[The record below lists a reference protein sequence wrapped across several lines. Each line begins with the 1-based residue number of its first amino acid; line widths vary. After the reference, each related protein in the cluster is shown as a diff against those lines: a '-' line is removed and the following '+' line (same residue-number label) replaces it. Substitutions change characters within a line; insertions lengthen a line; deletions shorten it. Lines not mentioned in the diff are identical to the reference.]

1 MATGG
6 CGNEDIAQAQS
17 SSRPQEERLHRE
29 GYNCEFVERP
39 PKAVQCECP
48 ICLLVLRE
56 PHQITCCGY
65 SFCGACVKL
74 VQGDNKCC
82 PTCNE
87 IDYAVFPDKRLKR
100 SLNDFRVYCSNKE
113 EGCEWAGEL
122 GELDRHL
129 NLQPPSEKRFVGCLF
144 SEVDCS
150 FCSHPFQRR
159 YVQTHQSEDCPSRPY
174 SCQHC
179 NEYSATFEDVT
190 AKHWPLCAFF
200 PLSCPNSCELVLQR
214 REIENHVKKECP
226 LTSIDCDFHMV
237 GCKAQ
242 LSRKDMPRHT
252 SCDLAP
258 HLSLLQMH
266 MVAHSEDT
274 ASLMPLLIGSMQ
286 RIVIDN
292 EALCRQNAALKTS
305 VGQLDRQNAALKTSV
320 GQLEASSRDHQETLE
335 ELTYTGTLPLE
346 FTMSDFEE
354 HKANNDEWFSPP
366 FYTHTHGYKLCIK
379 VSANG
384 LHDGKGTHVSIYL
397 RIMRGEYD
405 DDLQWPFQGCVSF
418 QLLNQLE
425 DRNHHSGI
433 VDAYVKTA
441 PHINKRV
448 VDNERAQLGPGLE
461 LFLAHTE
468 LGLKVVENCQYLKND
483 QLRIRVCQ
491 ATNLSRTL
499 CMDRKYQISLAT
511 TVEECLCVVPIEF
524 TIRNFKQYQE
534 KNSSWC
540 SHGFYSHNKG
550 YRFCVEIYPNG
561 AGKGSYISIFTS
573 IMRGSFDAKLKW
585 PFRGSVTIQVLNQV
599 EDKNHFE
606 NIIHYTDGIS
616 ASRDKDADISVG
628 WGINN
633 FLPHDSLGYNAAKNT
648 QYLAHDTL
656 RIRISKVKI
665 N

>member
-6 CGNEDIAQAQS
+6 CGNEDIAPVPS
-17 SSRPQEERLHRE
+17 SSRPQEERLRRE

-65 SFCGACVKL
+65 SFCGACVKH
-74 VQGDNKCC
+74 VQADNKCC

-87 IDYAVFPDKRLKR
+87 IDYTVFPDKRLKR
-100 SLNDFRVYCSNKE
+100 SLNDFHVYCSNKE

-179 NEYSATFEDVT
+179 NEYSATFDDVT

-242 LSRKDMPRHT
+242 LPRKDMPRHT

-266 MVAHSEDT
+266 VVTHPEDT

-292 EALCRQNAALKTS
+292 EALRRQNAALKTS
-305 VGQLDRQNAALKTSV
+305 VGQV
-320 GQLEASSRDHQETLE
+320 EASSRDHQETLE
-335 ELTYTGTLPLE
+335 ELTYTGTLPVE

-379 VSANG
+379 VDANG
-384 LHDGKGTHVSIYL
+384 LHVNCGKGTHVSIYL
-397 RIMRGEYD
+397 RLMRGEYD
-405 DDLQWPFQGCVSF
+405 DDLQWPFQGSVSL

-425 DRNHHSGI
+425 DRKHHSGI
-433 VDAYVKTA
+433 LDAYKCT
-441 PHINKRV
+441 PELIKRV
-448 VDNERAQLGPGLE
+448 VDKERAQLGPGLPE
-461 LFLAHTE
+461 FIAHTE
-468 LGLKVVENCQYLKND
+468 LVVKNCQYLKNN

-491 ATNLSRTL
+491 ATNLSRKL
-499 CMDRKYQISLAT
+499 CIDKEYQNVLSLAA
-511 TVEECLCVVPIEF
+511 TVEERVCLVPIEF
-524 TIRNFKQYQE
+524 TIRNFKQHKD
-534 KNSSWC
+534 KNLWH
-540 SHGFYSHNKG
+540 SHAFYTQKEG

-561 AGKGSYISIFTS
+561 YGSHKGSHMSLYTS
-573 IMRGSFDAKLKW
+573 IMRGPFDAKLKW
-585 PFRGSVTIQVLNQV
+585 PFEGSITIQVLNQV
-599 EDKNHFE
+599 EDKNHLE
-606 NIIHYTDGIS
+606 KIIDYTEQTDGSCNSRAIDAEIS
-616 ASRDKDADISVG
+616 AG
-628 WGINN
+628 WGYGKL
-633 FLPHDSLGYNAAKNT
+633 LPHDSLGNNAAKNT
-648 QYLAHDTL
+648 QYLVHDTL
-656 RIRISKVKI
+656 RIRILKI
-665 N
+665 EIK